1 MFWPG
6 ASLRRYHGSNEVFM
20 GVQTCV
26 HFASLLKC
34 QFNVAILFSGGRG
47 QGGRGQGE
55 GQGAGGRGRRQGGGG
70 RREGGR
76 GEGAGGKGEGGR
88 GEGTGRG
95 GICWCLRNRVCDEIA

>member
-26 HFASLLKC
+26 RFASLLKC
-34 QFNVAILFSGGRG
+34 QFNVTILFSGGRG
-47 QGGRGQGE
+47 QGRGQGE
-55 GQGAGGRGRRQGGGG
+55 GQGAGGRGRGQGGGG

-76 GEGAGGKGEGGR
+76 GEGA
-88 GEGTGRG
+88 GRG

>member
-26 HFASLLKC
+26 RFASLLKC
-34 QFNVAILFSGGRG
+34 QFNVTILFSGGRG
-47 QGGRGQGE
+47 QGGRGQGR
-55 GQGAGGRGRRQGGGG
+55 GQGRGRGQGV
-70 RREGGR
+70 GGR

-88 GEGTGRG
+88 GQDGAGFAG
-95 GICWCLRNRVCDEIA
+95 V

>member
-6 ASLRRYHGSNEVFM
+6 ASLRRYHGSNEVSM

-34 QFNVAILFSGGRG
+34 QFNVTILFSGGRG
-47 QGGRGQGE
+47 QGRGQGE
-55 GQGAGGRGRRQGGGG
+55 GQGAGGRGRGQGGGG

-76 GEGAGGKGEGGR
+76 GEGA
-88 GEGTGRG
+88 GRG

>member
-6 ASLRRYHGSNEVFM
+6 ASLQRYHGSNEVFM

-26 HFASLLKC
+26 RFASLLKC
-34 QFNVAILFSGGRG
+34 QFNVTILFSGGRG
-47 QGGRGQGE
+47 QGGRGQGRGQGE
-55 GQGAGGRGRRQGGGG
+55 GQGAGGRGRGQGGGG

-76 GEGAGGKGEGGR
+76 GEGA
-88 GEGTGRG
+88 GRG

>member
-47 QGGRGQGE
+47 QGGGGRGRGQGQGAG
-55 GQGAGGRGRRQGGGG
+55 GQGGRGAGGRGRGQEGRGKGGGD
-70 RREGGR
+70 R
-76 GEGAGGKGEGGR
+76 
-88 GEGTGRG
+88 TGRDLLVFKKQS
-95 GICWCLRNRVCDEIA
+95 LR

>member
-6 ASLRRYHGSNEVFM
+6 ASLRRYHGSNEVSM

-47 QGGRGQGE
+47 QGGGGRGRGQ
-55 GQGAGGRGRRQGGGG
+55 GQGAGGRGA
-70 RREGGR
+70 GGR
-76 GEGAGGKGEGGR
+76 GRGQEGRGKGGGDR
-88 GEGTGRG
+88 TGRDLLVFKKQS
-95 GICWCLRNRVCDEIA
+95 LR

>member
-26 HFASLLKC
+26 RFASLLKC
-34 QFNVAILFSGGRG
+34 QFNVTILFSGGRG

-55 GQGAGGRGRRQGGGG
+55 GQGAGGRGQGQGAGGRGQEGRGKGGGG
-70 RREGGR
+70 R
-76 GEGAGGKGEGGR
+76 
-88 GEGTGRG
+88 TGRDLLVFKKQS
-95 GICWCLRNRVCDEIA
+95 LR